1 MKFAYENRISIAE
14 ASKLLS
20 NPEPA
25 RPPQLPRMHS
35 TANPD
40 QEMDDLKKEVAKLR
54 SQIEAISV
62 HHPQTTARLE
72 TLEITV
78 QDIQEKIDPL
88 LLF

>member
-1 MKFAYENRISIAE
+1 LACEKRIPIAE

-40 QEMDDLKKEVAKLR
+40 QEMDDQKKEVVKLR
-54 SQIEAISV
+54 SKIEAISV
-62 HHPQTTARLE
+62 HHPQTTARFKPWKSPSRTSKRKL
-72 TLEITV
+72 
-78 QDIQEKIDPL
+78 PP
-88 LLF
+88 

>member
-1 MKFAYENRISIAE
+1 
-14 ASKLLS
+14 
-20 NPEPA
+20 
-25 RPPQLPRMHS
+25 MHS